1 MTKPRATMRLQL
13 NRGFTLDDATAL
25 IAYIAALGISH
36 LYLSPILTARSGSL
50 HCYDVV
56 DPTRLNPELGGD
68 AGFAEL
74 VAALRAADMGLIAD
88 FVPNHMGVHRA
99 DNPWWLDVLEMGPG
113 VRIRRLV

>member
-25 IAYIAALGISH
+25 VAYIAALGISH

-56 DPTRLNPELGGD
+56 DPTRVNPEIGGD
-68 AGFAEL
+68 KALRRLARE
-74 VAALRAADMGLIAD
+74 VRRLRAAA
-88 FVPNHMGVHRA
+88 P
-99 DNPWWLDVLEMGPG
+99 
-113 VRIRRLV
+113 